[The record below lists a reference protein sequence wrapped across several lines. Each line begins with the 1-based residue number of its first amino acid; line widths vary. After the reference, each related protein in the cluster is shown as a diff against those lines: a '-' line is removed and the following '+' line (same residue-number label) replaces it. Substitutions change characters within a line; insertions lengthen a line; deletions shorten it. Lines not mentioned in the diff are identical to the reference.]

1 MFDIIVIFIMVISIL
16 MALFRG
22 FVKEFFTIVSWIL
35 ATLLT
40 IYLSPVLKNLFPEA
54 EGKQAFYDAI
64 SILMVFSISMIV
76 FSFVFGRFMTIMKKQ
91 NSMFLDRSLGIL
103 FGIIR
108 GALLICLGYIFIVGF
123 MYDTKPSWIK
133 GKTVKLIE
141 IGSSQLIKLNPKDMS
156 IDLFSKDDKEKIRG
170 VKAMVDPKTYITED
184 LMKTNNGYS
193 DEVRD
198 RMKELIENDI
208 LQ

>member
-40 IYLSPVLKNLFPEA
+40 IYLSPILKNLFPEA